1 MCARA
6 CLFLNIIT
14 FSTFSHYFS
23 PEDVPNMGAGDN
35 LKGAATHPGLEA
47 QLEVLGSPDVE
58 ARVVG
63 AQPLKELRGIRYLGI
78 VQVVLPHISVNGEE
92 SASHGGAVSR
102 FPSVGSSLSLVLRQ
116 GVPVEL
122 GNSGC
127 SEGSLRIKCQLN

>member
-1 MCARA
+1 
-6 CLFLNIIT
+6 
-14 FSTFSHYFS
+14 
-23 PEDVPNMGAGDN
+23 MGAGDN

-63 AQPLKELRGIRYLGI
+63 AQPLKELKGIMNLGI
-78 VQVVLPHISVNGEE
+78 IRVVLPHISVNGEE

-127 SEGSLRIKCQLN
+127 SEDRLGIKCQLN